1 MDTQRDTRTMQAQ
14 RRDHVRRN
22 RGELPA
28 SEGKRP
34 QKKPNQWITLLMD
47 CQPSK
52 LRKNKSY
59 CLSYPVCG
67 VLSWQP

>member
-34 QKKPNQWITLLMD
+34 QKKPNQLITLPGQSAFKTM
-47 CQPSK
+47 K
-52 LRKNKSY
+52 K
-59 CLSYPVCG
+59 
-67 VLSWQP
+67 